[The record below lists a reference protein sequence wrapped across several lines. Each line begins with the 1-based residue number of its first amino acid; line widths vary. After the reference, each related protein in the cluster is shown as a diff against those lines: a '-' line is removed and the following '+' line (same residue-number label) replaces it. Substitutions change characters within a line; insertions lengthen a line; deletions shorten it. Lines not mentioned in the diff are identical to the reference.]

1 MQCFTEVL
9 GSAVYRFGTTG
20 GSDAGGAFE
29 SVHETVIGFIRVKAE
44 GTTTFR
50 CGVGSFVN
58 FL

>member
-50 CGVGSFVN
+50 CRV
-58 FL
+58 

>member
-1 MQCFTEVL
+1 M
-9 GSAVYRFGTTG
+9 GTTG

-50 CGVGSFVN
+50 CGVGSSIKT
-58 FL
+58 